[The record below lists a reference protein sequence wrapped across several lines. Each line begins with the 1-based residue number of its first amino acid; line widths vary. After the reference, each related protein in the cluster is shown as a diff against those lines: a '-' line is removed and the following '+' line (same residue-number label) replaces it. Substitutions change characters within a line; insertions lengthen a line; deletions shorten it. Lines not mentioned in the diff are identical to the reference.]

1 MTDNQ
6 ILTAY
11 GTTAGSVH
19 KNPHGP
25 GATNNQDAVQ
35 PILVNKRVVG
45 GVICDGCGSMPHSE
59 IGSQFGAKAIADIVA
74 DEYVKNKPIQW
85 KEVTKKAVEE
95 IKRGARLYKSKTE
108 TLEDAIKEYFLFTV
122 VIAVVHDNKV
132 IIAAC
137 GDGIF
142 MHDNDI
148 WEIEIPIK
156 NAPPYLAYNL
166 IPSKYK
172 AHSDYLDICEVHSVP
187 LEKIKKSIIIGSDGL
202 SELASASTS
211 DLHHPFLMTDKKRL
225 TLWLQAQV
233 HKQDNVTLGDDV
245 SAFIIRPKA
254 IQEKLFKECNELG
267 DLKNQIIKL
276 QREKREQGIEIDD
289 LTSEVTS
296 LKAQLDIER
305 IKNLP
310 IFTKVCSQKPISIHQ
325 PASVKGVRGKV
336 VNWIGA
342 AKGKGRQR

>member
-1 MTDNQ
+1 MIDNQ

-11 GTTAGSVH
+11 GTTAGSGH

-25 GATNNQDAVQ
+25 GATNNHDAVQ
-35 PILVNKRVVG
+35 PILVNEKVVG

-85 KEVTKKAVEE
+85 KEVTKKALEQ

-122 VIAVVHDNKV
+122 VIAVVRDNKV

-142 MHDNDI
+142 MHDDDI
-148 WEIEIPIK
+148 WEIAIPIK

-172 AHSDYLDICEVHSVP
+172 AHPDFLDICYVDSVP

-211 DLHHPFLMTDKKRL
+211 DLHHPIFMTDKKRL

-233 HKQDNVTLGDDV
+233 HKQDNVTLHDDV

-254 IQEKLFKECNELG
+254 VQEKLFEECNELG

-276 QREKREQGIEIDD
+276 QREKREQGIKIDD
-289 LTSEVTS
+289 LNSEVTS
-296 LKAQLDIER
+296 LEAQLETER
-305 IKNLP
+305 VKNLP
-310 IFTKVCSQKPISIHQ
+310 IFTKVYPKDTLSIYQ
-325 PASVKGVRGKV
+325 PVSVGVKGKVAGWIGTVKRGK
-336 VNWIGA
+336 
-342 AKGKGRQR
+342 KR